1 MSKRKQVCYA
11 LLLLFLAAAAF
22 VIYLTG
28 NRVRLPYADQM
39 EAASRLHVK
48 VVQAVKEER
57 LARGY
62 ALVPEDRLQLGLLG
76 EEITDITTSIGNLEA
91 KRTSQ
96 LPDMAALC
104 VRLLEEAGVKKG
116 DTVGACFSAS
126 FPGADLALLCA
137 AEVMEVRLI
146 YSATIGASNFG
157 ATLPGYVL
165 PEMIQTAVDAGLL
178 STMPQMVSMGGDEDR
193 GKNMIGVILEE
204 TEEIE
209 AMKTRL
215 REEGFTLL
223 EFDSFE
229 ADIAYR
235 MQQMGEIAAFVNVG
249 GNILGIGNNEAALS
263 FGQGLLKPS
272 KPALSAKSG
281 LVEQYL
287 AKGVP
292 TVHFLNLK
300 QLCMETGV
308 PFDPV
313 SIPEIGT
320 SEVYYSHDYSKAAI
334 AAAGIIAL
342 GACVLIERD
351 EKKRKAAAED
361 MRTGGK

>member
-1 MSKRKQVCYA
+1 MTKRKQFGYA
-11 LLLLFLAAAAF
+11 LLLLALTAAALL
-22 VIYLTG
+22 IYLTG
-28 NRVRLPYADQM
+28 RRIRLPYADEM
-39 EAASRLHVK
+39 DAASRLHVQ
-48 VVQAVKEER
+48 VVEAVKEER

-62 ALVPEDRLQLGLLG
+62 ELVPEDRLKIGLLG
-76 EEITDITTSIGNLEA
+76 EEITDITTSLGNLEA

-96 LPDMAALC
+96 LPDMAALF
-104 VRLLEEAGVKKG
+104 VRLLHEAGVQKG
-116 DTVGACFSAS
+116 DTIGASFSAS

-137 AEVMEVRLI
+137 VDVMGLKII

-165 PEMIQTAVDAGLL
+165 PEMIGTAVDAGLL
-178 STMPQMVSMGGDEDR
+178 STIPQMVSLGGDEDR
-193 GKNMIGVILEE
+193 GKNMIGVLLEE
-204 TEEIE
+204 TEEID
-209 AMKTRL
+209 AMTARL

-235 MQQMGEIAAFVNVG
+235 MEQMGDIAAFVNVG
-249 GNILGIGNNEAALS
+249 GNILGIGNNEASLS

-272 KPALSAKSG
+272 QPALSAKSG

-287 AKGVP
+287 ALGVP
-292 TVHFLNLK
+292 TIHFLNLK
-300 QLCMETGV
+300 QLCAEKGV

-313 SIPEIGT
+313 SVPEIGS

-334 AAAGIIAL
+334 AAAGLFTL
-342 GACVLIERD
+342 GACVVIERK
-351 EKKRKAAAED
+351 EKKRL
-361 MRTGGK
+361 